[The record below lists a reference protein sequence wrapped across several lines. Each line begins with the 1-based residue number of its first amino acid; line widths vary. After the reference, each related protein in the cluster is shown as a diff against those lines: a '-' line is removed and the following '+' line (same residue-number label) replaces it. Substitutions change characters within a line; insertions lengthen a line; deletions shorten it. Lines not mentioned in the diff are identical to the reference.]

1 MQLIR
6 KVLSV
11 KSNALEKREDL
22 KRWNEGFLKLR
33 NCHLSAFLFIF
44 SHAIN
49 LMTNLRPECYGEL
62 VPTSS
67 TTSEDT
73 YEGQDVSTL
82 TVLLGY
88 LEERLGKVKQFFVH
102 ILIENSN

>member
-1 MQLIR
+1 M
-6 KVLSV
+6 
-11 KSNALEKREDL
+11 
-22 KRWNEGFLKLR
+22 
-33 NCHLSAFLFIF
+33 NCHLLTFLFIF

-67 TTSEDT
+67 TTSDDA

-82 TVLLGY
+82 TVLLAY
-88 LEERLGKVKQFFVH
+88 LEERLGKVKISFCLHF
-102 ILIENSN
+102 N